1 MPWPTDGLLCGKRHT
16 PGAGSVESMA
26 FSPSTARTAS
36 RCAALG
42 LVAALALA
50 SCSAAPSV
58 EDADVPAWKA
68 KALPS
73 ASGVLLEDSGKIL
86 KREPLV
92 KSAAVPA
99 GDYTLTVACD
109 GGGKAFFAVSA
120 DGRSITE
127 AGAACNGSYETARV
141 DLPSDG
147 TVVVTTS
154 SVDVPLIY
162 AYQLVPAK

>member
-1 MPWPTDGLLCGKRHT
+1 M
-16 PGAGSVESMA
+16 
-26 FSPSTARTAS
+26 

-42 LVAALALA
+42 LISASTLAVA

-68 KALPS
+68 KVLPS
-73 ASGVLLEDSGKIL
+73 AAGIVMEDAGKIL

-109 GGGKAFFAVSA
+109 GGGKAFFAVSS
-120 DGRSITE
+120 DGQDITE
-127 AGAACNGSYETARV
+127 AGAACNGSYETSRV
-141 DLPSDG
+141 DLPSGG
-147 TVVVTTS
+147 TVKITTS

>member
-1 MPWPTDGLLCGKRHT
+1 
-16 PGAGSVESMA
+16 MA
-26 FSPSTARTAS
+26 FLPSTARAVL

-42 LVAALALA
+42 FMAALALA

-68 KALPS
+68 KVLP
-73 ASGVLLEDSGKIL
+73 AATGIALEDSGKLL

-92 KSAAVPA
+92 KAAEVPA

-109 GGGKAFFAVSA
+109 GGGKAFFAVSSG
-120 DGRSITE
+120 GREITE

-141 DLPSDG
+141 ALPDGG
-147 TVVVTTS
+147 TVKVTTN
-154 SVDVPLIY
+154 SVDVPLLY
-162 AYQLVPAK
+162 AYQLVPAR

>member
-1 MPWPTDGLLCGKRHT
+1 M
-16 PGAGSVESMA
+16 
-26 FSPSTARTAS
+26 
-36 RCAALG
+36 
-42 LVAALALA
+42 AALALA

-68 KALPS
+68 KVLPS
-73 ASGVLLEDSGKIL
+73 ASSVVLEDSGKIL

-92 KSAAVPA
+92 KSTAVPA

-109 GGGKAFFAVSA
+109 GGGKAFFTVSA
-120 DGRSITE
+120 DGREITE

-141 DLPSDG
+141 DLPSGG
-147 TVVVTTS
+147 TVEVTAS

-162 AYQLVPAK
+162 AYQLAAAR

>member
-1 MPWPTDGLLCGKRHT
+1 M
-16 PGAGSVESMA
+16 
-26 FSPSTARTAS
+26 

-42 LVAALALA
+42 LVAASTLAVA

-58 EDADVPAWKA
+58 EDADIPAWKA
-68 KALPS
+68 KVLPS
-73 ASGVLLEDSGKIL
+73 AAGIVMEDSGKIL

-109 GGGKAFFAVSA
+109 GGGKAFFAVSS
-120 DGRSITE
+120 DGRDITE
-127 AGAACNGSYETARV
+127 AGAACNGSYETSKV
-141 DLPSDG
+141 DLPSGG
-147 TVVVTTS
+147 TVKITTS

-162 AYQLVPAK
+162 AYQLVPAR